1 MQTLSPLTRTERI
14 IILSRIVLAAFSLL
28 AIWLDPLEPEA
39 TASATFRIL
48 QVYFIYAACLL
59 PVLLW
64 LPLKIRQIGLFSHII
79 DVCLYSLLVTITQ
92 GSTSPFF
99 SYFIFALLAAALR
112 WQKIGILW
120 SALAFL
126 CLLLASGSF
135 LEFEMHHADGGFELN
150 RFIIRNVHLTIVALL
165 LINLTTYEH
174 QLRQELNKLSQW
186 PLQLPSDTDLH
197 VFVREILA
205 YAVDLLETPRILM
218 LWEEFEEPHNY
229 LALWESDHLYWQK
242 LEPSAYQACI
252 APTLADCHF
261 LSKNIGAPNSRM
273 LCMSPSGLAY
283 RAGPGIDPLLIAK
296 HAIQAVIGLSLKGQT
311 FRGYLLL
318 LDKPALNLDDLSL
331 GILAAQQI
339 ATRIDQFYLH
349 LLQQKT
355 TAIEERIKMARDLHD
370 GVLQTLTGIALQV
383 KNIEHLAEKDPPAAQ
398 DALENLGLLI
408 QAEQRHLRQ
417 FIQQLKPSDTGYP
430 NTFADLDRR
439 LQEIAHIIEQQWNL
453 QVSIAIEPRLLPI
466 RLNCLEDFY
475 HLIREALINSARH
488 ADATQARVQLNIS
501 RASINI
507 EINDNG
513 IGFPFTGCYDL
524 AKLSATGL
532 GPKSLM
538 DRTRALGGTLAIQSH
553 RGYVKLLISL
563 PTTSVLSAPLPNFN
577 VATEQT

>member
-112 WQKIGILW
+112 WQKSGILW
-120 SALAFL
+120 SAMAFL
-126 CLLLASGSF
+126 CLLLGSGIL
-135 LEFEMHHADGGFELN
+135 LELETHRNDGGFELN

-186 PLQLPSDTDLH
+186 PLQLPSDKDLH

-205 YAVDLLETPRILM
+205 YAVDLLETPRIMM
-218 LWEEFEEPHNY
+218 LWEELEEPHNY
-229 LALWESDHLYWQK
+229 LALWESDHLFWQK
-242 LEPSAYQACI
+242 LDPSVYQGCI
-252 APTLADCHF
+252 APTLAECNF
-261 LSKNIGAPNSRM
+261 LSKNLDDSNNRM
-273 LCMSPSGLAY
+273 LCMTPSGLEY

-296 HAIQAVIGLSLKGQT
+296 HAFHAVIGLRLRGQT
-311 FRGYLLL
+311 FQGHLLL
-318 LDKPALNLDDLSL
+318 LDKPGLNLDDLSL

-383 KNIEHLAEKDPPAAQ
+383 KNIKHIVEKDAPAAH

-408 QAEQRHLRQ
+408 QTEQRHLRQ
-417 FIQQLKPSDTGYP
+417 FIQRLKPNDTGYP
-430 NTFADLDRR
+430 NTFTDLDRR
-439 LQEIAHIIEQQWNL
+439 LQEISQIIEQQWNL
-453 QVSIAIEPRLLPI
+453 HVSISIEPRLL
-466 RLNCLEDFY
+466 RSGLNCLEDFY

-488 ADATQARVQLNIS
+488 ADATQARVQLS
-501 RASINI
+501 TSQTAINI
-507 EINDNG
+507 EISDNG

-524 AKLSATGL
+524 TKLSTTGL

-538 DRTRALGGTLAIQSH
+538 ERTRSLGGTLTIQSR
-553 RGYVKLLISL
+553 RGYTKVIISL
-563 PTTSVLSAPLPNFN
+563 PIISVLSAPLPNFN
-577 VATEQT
+577 VAAEQA